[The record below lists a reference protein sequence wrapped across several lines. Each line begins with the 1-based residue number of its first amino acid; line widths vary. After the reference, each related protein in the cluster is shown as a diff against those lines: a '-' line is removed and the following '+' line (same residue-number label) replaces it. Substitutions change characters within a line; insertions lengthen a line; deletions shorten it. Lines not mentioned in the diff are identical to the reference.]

1 MLTTL
6 NATTQGILP
15 NWIRGR
21 GLAIYLTVF
30 NGAMAAGSLGWG
42 FVAQGIGTDAALLVA
57 GSRIGHRGG
66 RSPIAPPCR
75 AAKAISPRRCTGPSR
90 RWPSRWRMTAGR

>member
-15 NWIRGR
+15 NWVRGR
-21 GLAIYLTVF
+21 GLAIYLMVF
-30 NGAMAAGSLGWG
+30 NGAMAAGSMGWG

-57 GSRIGHRGG
+57 GAGLVIVAALAH
-66 RSPIAPPCR
+66 R
-75 AAKAISPRRCTGPSR
+75 AALPSGEGDLT
-90 RWPSRWRMTAGR
+90 PSMHWTQPVLAEPVGT